1 VWKIASYAKHQ
12 RIECFDGDVCG
23 LHALGARSDQEFLD
37 GRGDRHALDAR
48 PIESLRE
55 RIGRIDGFADQS
67 HYALIAAAESD
78 DDETKAARRYF

>member
-1 VWKIASYAKHQ
+1 MGL
-12 RIECFDGDVCG
+12 RIPAPG

-37 GRGDRHALDAR
+37 GRDRHALDAR
-48 PIESLRE
+48 PIESMRE

-67 HYALIAAAESD
+67 HYALITAAESD